1 MILLPELDKVAVQI
15 GPLAVH
21 WYGLT
26 WMIGFLAVY
35 WLARIRGERVSPPW
49 SSDAVGE
56 VVLFYSVLGALL
68 GGRTGYVLFYGL
80 EAWGEDLLWPLKIW
94 QGGLSF
100 HGGLLGVIAA
110 LALYGHRHSRN
121 FWDITDTFAPA
132 VPVAL
137 GSVRIGNFINGE
149 LPGRVTEVPWGVI
162 VEGAGALARHPSQLY
177 QAFCEGVILWAILWT
192 YAGKTRPRGA
202 VSAVFLMAYGTLR
215 CFTELFREPD
225 AHIGFDLFGA
235 VTRGQLLSLPLV
247 ILGALLWWR
256 VMRGRGV

>member
-1 MILLPELDKVAVQI
+1 MIVLPEFDKVAIQI

-26 WMIGFLAVY
+26 WMIGFLAAY
-35 WLARIRGERVSPPW
+35 WLMRIRGARTDPPW

-56 VVLFYSVLGALL
+56 LVLFYSVLGALL
-68 GGRTGYVLFYGL
+68 GGRLGYVLFYGL
-80 EAWGEDLLWPLKIW
+80 EAWSEDLLWPLKIW

-110 LALYGHRHSRN
+110 MALYGHRHRRN
-121 FWDITDTFAPA
+121 FWDIADTCAPA
-132 VPVAL
+132 VPIAL

-149 LPGRVTEVPWGVI
+149 LPGRITDVPWGVV
-162 VEGAGALARHPSQLY
+162 VEGQGAVARHPSQLY
-177 QAFCEGVILWAILWT
+177 QAFCEGVILWAVLWV
-192 YAGKTRPRGA
+192 YAGKPRKRGA

-215 CFTELFREPD
+215 CFTEIFREPD
-225 AHIGFDLFGA
+225 AHIGFDLAGA
-235 VTRGQLLSLPLV
+235 VTRGQLLSIPLI

-256 VMRGRGV
+256 AVRGRGI